1 MQKECY
7 DVQKYC
13 CKKKTLI
20 FCNKKQ
26 KKLGWYRRKGIVKN
40 ASTAHGWDLDRIS
53 KFYTIV
59 ALDKD
64 FRLIFEMND
73 SEFSL
78 YLEIHQGLPHT

>member
-1 MQKECY
+1 M
-7 DVQKYC
+7 
-13 CKKKTLI
+13 
-20 FCNKKQ
+20 
-26 KKLGWYRRKGIVKN
+26 GWYRRKGIVKN

-53 KFYTIV
+53 KFYTMV

-78 YLEIHQGLPHT
+78 YLEIHWATPISNKGPPFQ

>member
-1 MQKECY
+1 MTYKST
-7 DVQKYC
+7 VA
-13 CKKKTLI
+13 KKKTLI

-40 ASTAHGWDLDRIS
+40 AWTAHGWDLDRIS
-53 KFYTIV
+53 KFYTKV

-73 SEFSL
+73 SKFSNSL
-78 YLEIHQGLPHT
+78 GHPHI